1 MKTAQQGYTLI
12 ELMIVTG
19 IIGILGSI
27 AIPAYQD
34 YTIRAQVAE
43 GISLSSGTRAALLD
57 YYMQTGD
64 WPINNIKAGIANQA
78 DITGKYVNRMLVRNN
93 VIEVQYGNDAH
104 KNIKGKIVTLTAI
117 ENNGIIRWQCAGK
130 AAFEERYLPSAC
142 K

>member
-1 MKTAQQGYTLI
+1 
-12 ELMIVTG
+12 
-19 IIGILGSI
+19 
-27 AIPAYQD
+27 
-34 YTIRAQVAE
+34 
-43 GISLSSGTRAALLD
+43 
-57 YYMQTGD
+57 MQTGD